1 MQSTLKT
8 SFTLKGVGLHTGRP
22 VTLKV
27 SPAAAE
33 MGIWFKRTDRVAGD
47 PYIPARWD
55 SVKQSKLCTLLQNA
69 DGVSISTVE
78 HLMAAFAGTGVQ
90 NALVEVSGPEVP
102 ILDGSSAPFVS
113 AILKAGLQRLF
124 APLRAISS
132 LRPVEVTDGQA
143 TARLEPADRL
153 TIRFDIE
160 FADRAIGA
168 QSRELDMAN
177 GAFVRTL
184 CDSRTFCRQAD
195 VDMMRQQGLALG
207 GTMQNA
213 VVVDDDKILTPG
225 GLRHK
230 DEPVRHKM
238 LDALGD
244 LALAGAPILGAY
256 RGVRAGHA
264 MTNRLLHALFADPR
278 NYEWVTCDPATAR
291 RLPGVGVRVADLPA
305 VA

>member
-1 MQSTLKT
+1 MKT

-47 PYIPARWD
+47 PYVPARWD

-69 DGVSISTVE
+69 DDVSISTVE
-78 HLMAAFAGTGVQ
+78 HLMAAFAGCGVQ
-90 NALVEVSGPEVP
+90 NALVEVSGPEIP

-113 AILKAGLQRLF
+113 AILKAGLQRLDE
-124 APLRAISS
+124 PLRAISV
-132 LRPVEVTDGQA
+132 LRPVEVREGVA
-143 TARLEPADRL
+143 VARLTPADRL

-160 FADRAIGA
+160 FEDSAIGT
-168 QSRELDMAN
+168 QSKALDMAN

-195 VDMMRQQGLALG
+195 VDAMREQGLALG
-207 GTMQNA
+207 GTMKNA
-213 VVVDDDKILTPG
+213 VVVDGDKILTPG
-225 GLRHK
+225 GLRHA

-244 LALAGAPILGAY
+244 LALAGGPILGTY
-256 RGVRAGHA
+256 EGVRAGHA

-278 NYEWVTCDPATAR
+278 NYEWMSCGPETIA